1 VSSPWRADVL
11 HNEKLQA
18 ETQSRRVGENRKEV
32 HEIYKNFV
40 NHEYSADETVGHLQ
54 SLGIEPTHAFQRL
67 LQESSACAEI
77 KFADF
82 TRALVVY
89 DPRNTYDMNK
99 RVDMERPAGAP
110 HTSMRP
116 QVTNVPQV
124 DAELFPQFKRKNPAV
139 ANAATLTNRPP
150 SKEATHDPTKL
161 RTGKK
166 ITLEIDPRTGQVS
179 SKFKSSHEIRK
190 AAFDHDNYDSAD
202 VLMSHSK
209 LDQQTGVIGD
219 EVPIRYTSELKLLR
233 EQVLAALRKL
243 DSGEVSLS
251 EFQDKVFDMGFE
263 LPEVIV
269 KELRRSAHSGMMNWK
284 KCVEILDAEVFKS
297 QALYDRVPQETVD
310 AVKEQLLAMLL
321 APEYGG
327 GANALSNLAT
337 AFRKMDTNGDGALSL
352 NELKAGFQS
361 YHGSGVVSDE
371 DIRILFNAFDTSGDG
386 FLSLTEL
393 LEGLRGAIPP
403 QRLSIIRTAYQR
415 LNRTGKS
422 VIPLETVTSAYDASY
437 HPDVVSGLKTE
448 RQVVNE
454 LCTALTQYSQ
464 LQMQANS
471 GEQESQDYDGTV
483 SRESFEEF
491 FGNLSASID
500 SDEEFSEFMKKSFN
514 INYMKAPPALQVH
527 IAITKRCLSS
537 GQIIDRLF
545 VIIAGK

>member
-1 VSSPWRADVL
+1 
-11 HNEKLQA
+11 
-18 ETQSRRVGENRKEV
+18 
-32 HEIYKNFV
+32 
-40 NHEYSADETVGHLQ
+40 
-54 SLGIEPTHAFQRL
+54 
-67 LQESSACAEI
+67 
-77 KFADF
+77 
-82 TRALVVY
+82 
-89 DPRNTYDMNK
+89 
-99 RVDMERPAGAP
+99 
-110 HTSMRP
+110 
-116 QVTNVPQV
+116 
-124 DAELFPQFKRKNPAV
+124 
-139 ANAATLTNRPP
+139 
-150 SKEATHDPTKL
+150 
-161 RTGKK
+161 
-166 ITLEIDPRTGQVS
+166 
-179 SKFKSSHEIRK
+179 
-190 AAFDHDNYDSAD
+190 
-202 VLMSHSK
+202 
-209 LDQQTGVIGD
+209 
-219 EVPIRYTSELKLLR
+219 
-233 EQVLAALRKL
+233 
-243 DSGEVSLS
+243 
-251 EFQDKVFDMGFE
+251 
-263 LPEVIV
+263 
-269 KELRRSAHSGMMNWK
+269 
-284 KCVEILDAEVFKS
+284 
-297 QALYDRVPQETVD
+297 
-310 AVKEQLLAMLL
+310 L

-514 INYMKAPPALQVH
+514 INYMKAPPALQVLLLR
-527 IAITKRCLSS
+527 TKMTPPLRT
-537 GQIIDRLF
+537 
-545 VIIAGK
+545 